1 MLIMKSDG
9 RTTFL
14 SLSRLLV
21 VTGLTYQVKGI
32 NKESSNENKWMCLGF
47 STILYQYVVFV
58 VIILFMKTT
67 SSFYETATEV
77 RCRHN
82 WGRQLN

>member
-1 MLIMKSDG
+1 MKSDG

-14 SLSRLLV
+14 SLSRLLIV
-21 VTGLTYQVKGI
+21 IGLTYQVKGI

-47 STILYQYVVFV
+47 SMILYQYVVFV
-58 VIILFMKTT
+58 VLILFMKTT
-67 SSFYETATEV
+67 SSFYEV
-77 RCRHN
+77 RGRHN